1 MSIPTPTTPA
11 PELDVPLVGGG
22 RFRLSDEHPDTFSLV
37 VFYRGLH
44 CPICRGYL
52 AELNRTLD
60 EFAATGVTSVAAI
73 SGDDADRARR
83 AVTEW
88 GLDRLQVGYGQSV
101 ESMRAWGLFVS
112 KGITDS
118 EPHLFGEPGVFLIRP
133 DATVYMAAINSMPAA
148 RPRIADILGAVKFFT
163 EKDYP
168 ARGEA

>member
-1 MSIPTPTTPA
+1 MSIPKPTTPA
-11 PELDVPLVGGG
+11 PELDVALVGGA
-22 RFRLSDEHPDTFSLV
+22 RFRLADEHPDAFSLV

-60 EFAATGVTSVAAI
+60 DFAATGVTSVVAV
-73 SGDDADRARR
+73 SGDDDDRAQQS
-83 AVTEW
+83 VTDW

-118 EPHLFGEPGVFLIRP
+118 EPEMFGEPGVFLIRP
-133 DATVYMAAINSMPAA
+133 DATVYMAAVNSMAAA
-148 RPRIADILGAVKFFT
+148 RPRIADLLGAAKFFT

>member
-11 PELDVPLVGGG
+11 PDLDVPLVGGG
-22 RFRLSDEHPDTFSLV
+22 QFRLADQRPDAFTLV

-52 AELNRTLD
+52 AELNRSLD
-60 EFAATGVTSVAAI
+60 DFAAIGVTSVVAV
-73 SGDDADRARR
+73 SGDDADRAQQS
-83 AVTEW
+83 VTDW

-112 KGITDS
+112 KGIADS
-118 EPHLFGEPGVFLIRP
+118 EPDLFGEPGVFLIRP
-133 DATVYMAAINSMPAA
+133 DVTVYMAAVNSMPAA
-148 RPRIADILGAVKFFT
+148 RPRISDVLGAARFFT
-163 EKDYP
+163 ENNYP